1 MGLFSFIKKAGIKV
15 FEIEKAHML
24 LPSEASI
31 KKAEI
36 ENYAAKKLERIIIN
50 LQLQV
55 EDLNV
60 FIDTDV
66 AVVSG
71 LAYDQ
76 ATREKVVLIVG
87 NSDGIS
93 SVYDYMKVENEAPVS
108 QFYTVTNG
116 DTLGKIA
123 KVYYGNDMGYS
134 VIFEAN
140 KPMLHHPKKIYPGLV
155 LRIPA

>member
-1 MGLFSFIKKAGIKV
+1 MALFSFIKKAGIKV
-15 FEIEKAHML
+15 FKIEKTHML
-24 LPSEASI
+24 LPSEAST
-31 KKAEI
+31 KKAEF
-36 ENYAAKKLERIIIN
+36 ENYAAKKLEKIIID
-50 LQLQV
+50 LPLHV
-55 EDLNV
+55 KDLNV

-66 AVVSG
+66 AVISG

-76 ATREKVVLIVG
+76 ATREKIVLIVG
-87 NSDGIS
+87 NSDGIA
-93 SVYDYMKVENEAPVS
+93 SVYDYMKVENEAPIS

-123 KVYYGNDMGYS
+123 KVYYGSDMNYS

-140 KPMLHHPKKIYPGLV
+140 KPMLNHPKKIYPGQV